1 MGEGRGGIAV
11 LVWGGGVGVEYDV
24 GHGGGFESSLC
35 GGSCT
40 RVGVLG
46 KSVFFFFWLCGLE
59 MFGIAV
65 GLLPGVGWGGGWCR
79 NERINE
85 RNRVCVPPLLA

>member
-46 KSVFFFFWLCGLE
+46 KSVFFFFLVVWIGDVWFCGWA
-59 MFGIAV
+59 FARG
-65 GLLPGVGWGGGWCR
+65 GVGVGVVM
-79 NERINE
+79 NERTNE
-85 RNRVCVPPLLA
+85 TV